1 MARWRRLEPLDQL
14 GIGLLVST
22 LLIMALMVALPSVG
36 YPVGLVWMLLVIFGC
51 AAL

>member
-22 LLIMALMVALPSVG
+22 LLVMALMVAVPVVG
-36 YPVGLVWMLLVIFGC
+36 YPVALVWMFLIIGLC